1 MPDKESI
8 AGTSS
13 SSSFETT
20 QSVAGNSA
28 LSNLRRTRSVAS
40 QLATVRPEHLDVA
53 QPSSLPSLY
62 IDGLRYVLE
71 DWIHKKRRRSLS
83 WILRYGKYVIRLS
96 DDGTAGGR
104 YWVCGLCDARNQ
116 VKILEAKATTSPIYH
131 LNNDHHIYKPSTAHD
146 NGPDSEP
153 ESSNRTSP
161 APSSSVSVLDMQK
174 RAAKRRPLIVESRA
188 DIFKRLLLGWI
199 TDANIPLHGVEH
211 KLFRQLLAFLDDE
224 FVVEVLPTSG
234 NTVRRW
240 ILQEFEE
247 HTRMLK
253 DEMNKALSKVHTS
266 FDMWTSP
273 NGIAILSVIAYY
285 VDIAGTPQVRLI
297 SLEKLSGSHGGEN
310 QAILMAKVIRKYGL
324 EKKIGFFTADNAD
337 PCDTCVRALLKMF
350 NPRASPTGLQGLEG
364 ERRIRCVGHI
374 LNLSAK
380 AFLEGDSSDIFDS
393 HIAEKD
399 QKKERELLREW
410 RKRGPIGKLH
420 NLVYWIRRNPQR
432 RELFLSITS
441 GKVDQSI
448 MAELGVWFV
457 DDTLKGLMVKV
468 DNDTRWNSVYLMVH
482 RALRLRDIID
492 VFCKLSLL
500 DPKEEKRVSAED
512 VLSCE
517 DWVVLAEIIEILQP
531 YLTYTKHFEGRAPR
545 FAEVIPTMYLL
556 KDHLS
561 EMRQRYSSNLIPAPY
576 RAPRITL
583 EEPVLDCIIVA
594 APTDGREREQQGG
607 LQQDTGVST
616 WGIYSTMESTTSGE
630 PSSPLYQAEISVQ
643 FEDKDLDPEPFE
655 LSDDGLHFI
664 QHSIKYAMSKLDK
677 YRNLMERSVVYWA
690 AMILHPGY
698 GIGFLQL
705 RLPNQV
711 DSILRDFR
719 DYFDRHYAQGNQAP
733 VSPDSA
739 PAFHG
744 SKLLLRTANFPKKAR
759 KEAPDEINL
768 YLQMN
773 AGPVPERCLVAGD
786 FNARHHSWQTGQATN
801 RGQEIADW
809 VLEHELSLLNTLD
822 IPTNP
827 YGNTIDLA
835 FTNLPLA
842 EATVE
847 DHLATSSDHFTL
859 SLTFPEIRSTP
870 TQSAKIR
877 VTTEDEVKR
886 FVEIV
891 ELGATEIPVTD
902 STPKELD
909 ELASSLVNL
918 LTSAVKA
925 AGRPAR
931 KGGRPAPWW
940 TEECADAAAAFQ
952 AVRRTYPLGFNQDV
966 QTAKRDFHRVVRR
979 AKRKYWRDLIDSFSS
994 SSAVFKAVRWL
1005 KSPGAFQPPPLQVD
1019 NVVYET
1025 QMDRGN
1031 ALRQATLER
1040 RTAEDDITNPWMP
1053 VTPRR
1058 PIPFPSEISMEEV
1071 QYATLSTGNTSPGSD
1086 NITVKLLEAVWHI
1099 IGTHVRRLFERCLT
1113 TGHHPKPFKEAE
1125 VVFFILRSSAR

>member
-20 QSVAGNSA
+20 QSVAGNSV

-224 FVVEVLPTSG
+224 FVIEVLPTSG

-350 NPRASPTGLQGLEG
+350 NPRASPTGLEGLEG

-457 DDTLKGLMVKV
+457 DDTLKGLMVKA

-531 YLTYTKHFEGRAPR
+531 YLTYTKHFEGRTPR
-545 FAEVIPTMYLL
+545 FAEVLPTMYLL

-616 WGIYSTMESTTSGE
+616 WGRYSTMESTTSGE

-733 VSPDSA
+733 VSPDSP

-768 YLQMN
+768 YLQM
-773 AGPVPERCLVAGD
+773 
-786 FNARHHSWQTGQATN
+786 
-801 RGQEIADW
+801 
-809 VLEHELSLLNTLD
+809 
-822 IPTNP
+822 
-827 YGNTIDLA
+827 
-835 FTNLPLA
+835 
-842 EATVE
+842 
-847 DHLATSSDHFTL
+847 
-859 SLTFPEIRSTP
+859 
-870 TQSAKIR
+870 
-877 VTTEDEVKR
+877 
-886 FVEIV
+886 
-891 ELGATEIPVTD
+891 
-902 STPKELD
+902 
-909 ELASSLVNL
+909 
-918 LTSAVKA
+918 
-925 AGRPAR
+925 
-931 KGGRPAPWW
+931 
-940 TEECADAAAAFQ
+940 
-952 AVRRTYPLGFNQDV
+952 
-966 QTAKRDFHRVVRR
+966 
-979 AKRKYWRDLIDSFSS
+979 
-994 SSAVFKAVRWL
+994 
-1005 KSPGAFQPPPLQVD
+1005 
-1019 NVVYET
+1019 
-1025 QMDRGN
+1025 
-1031 ALRQATLER
+1031 
-1040 RTAEDDITNPWMP
+1040 
-1053 VTPRR
+1053 
-1058 PIPFPSEISMEEV
+1058 
-1071 QYATLSTGNTSPGSD
+1071 
-1086 NITVKLLEAVWHI
+1086 
-1099 IGTHVRRLFERCLT
+1099 
-1113 TGHHPKPFKEAE
+1113 
-1125 VVFFILRSSAR
+1125 

>member
-8 AGTSS
+8 ARTSS

-161 APSSSVSVLDMQK
+161 APSSSVSVLDLQK

-224 FVVEVLPTSG
+224 FVIEVLPTSG

-350 NPRASPTGLQGLEG
+350 NPRASPTGLEGLEG

-457 DDTLKGLMVKV
+457 DDTLKGLMVKA

-531 YLTYTKHFEGRAPR
+531 YLTYTKHFEGRTPR
-545 FAEVIPTMYLL
+545 FAEVLPTMYLL

-616 WGIYSTMESTTSGE
+616 WGRYSTMESTTSGE

-690 AMILHPGY
+690 AMILHRGY

-733 VSPDSA
+733 VSPDSP

-768 YLQMN
+768 YLQMWTSKTQ
-773 AGPVPERCLVAGD
+773 GL
-786 FNARHHSWQTGQATN
+786 TGLSK
-801 RGQEIADW
+801 REFW
-809 VLEHELSLLNTLD
+809 VLFWGALEASFTPENIASGWRRTGLKPFDPDVVLSQVSKNTDDDSDVESGLDDSIALQEPTARELRRL
-822 IPTNP
+822 
-827 YGNTIDLA
+827 
-835 FTNLPLA
+835 
-842 EATVE
+842 V
-847 DHLATSSDHFTL
+847 DHVVKQSSVSSDTGARKLKRTL
-859 SLTFPEIRSTP
+859 ESLQAE
-870 TQSAKIR
+870 
-877 VTTEDEVKR
+877 
-886 FVEIV
+886 V
-891 ELGATEIPVTD
+891 ELLRHENQGLRETIIREKQRRQRGKALKDYIFDRVDPNSAQVFSPQKIAQARQKKIEMEAQKEEEVLQKRTEKALWQKRVEEQKQLVLERKRQREEKKEIKRREKETKQLEREANRQLRIEMKKQNQR
-902 STPKELD
+902 SIQPKHQVQQNGSDGL
-909 ELASSLVNL
+909 
-918 LTSAVKA
+918 
-925 AGRPAR
+925 
-931 KGGRPAPWW
+931 
-940 TEECADAAAAFQ
+940 EED
-952 AVRRTYPLGFNQDV
+952 
-966 QTAKRDFHRVVRR
+966 
-979 AKRKYWRDLIDSFSS
+979 
-994 SSAVFKAVRWL
+994 
-1005 KSPGAFQPPPLQVD
+1005 GAFRTKLSSFFPQSPNPP
-1019 NVVYET
+1019 YY
-1025 QMDRGN
+1025 
-1031 ALRQATLER
+1031 
-1040 RTAEDDITNPWMP
+1040 
-1053 VTPRR
+1053 
-1058 PIPFPSEISMEEV
+1058 SS
-1071 QYATLSTGNTSPGSD
+1071 
-1086 NITVKLLEAVWHI
+1086 
-1099 IGTHVRRLFERCLT
+1099 
-1113 TGHHPKPFKEAE
+1113 HPTKH
-1125 VVFFILRSSAR
+1125 

>member
-104 YWVCGLCDARNQ
+104 YW
-116 VKILEAKATTSPIYH
+116 
-131 LNNDHHIYKPSTAHD
+131 PSTAHD

-174 RAAKRRPLIVESRA
+174 WAAKRRPLIVESRA

-211 KLFRQLLAFLDDE
+211 TLFRQLLAFLDDE

-350 NPRASPTGLQGLEG
+350 NPRASPTGLEGLEG

-457 DDTLKGLMVKV
+457 DDTLKGLMVKA

-545 FAEVIPTMYLL
+545 FAEVLPTMYLL

-616 WGIYSTMESTTSGE
+616 WGRYSTMESTTSGE

-719 DYFDRHYAQGNQAP
+719 DYFDRHYAQGDDKDREAEEGSSGGRNQQIIESDAERP
-733 VSPDSA
+733 RCTKP
-739 PAFHG
+739 
-744 SKLLLRTANFPKKAR
+744 KNFVQKMTLWHPSLNQRMSSQAW
-759 KEAPDEINL
+759 
-768 YLQMN
+768 
-773 AGPVPERCLVAGD
+773 RCLEYLCWPVICFAGFSYGSYLIW
-786 FNARHHSWQTGQATN
+786 FNVTNATASIILSGSGYNFKPSMVGLSYLSCCFGAVVGSLVSGRMSDWLTIKLARRNNGVMEAEHRLWPLIVCVVLVPTSLILWGVGAQQRVHWFFLILAMGALAAACAIGLTISINYLIDCYHGLGGNAIVSIILIRNTMSFAISYGITPWVTN
-801 RGQEIADW
+801 MGYQNCFTSAALIGL
-809 VLEHELSLLNTLD
+809 VTCS
-822 IPTNP
+822 
-827 YGNTIDLA
+827 A
-835 FTNLPLA
+835 FFVMIKFGKALRCRSARRYA
-842 EATVE
+842 E
-847 DHLATSSDHFTL
+847 LAT
-859 SLTFPEIRSTP
+859 
-870 TQSAKIR
+870 
-877 VTTEDEVKR
+877 
-886 FVEIV
+886 
-891 ELGATEIPVTD
+891 
-902 STPKELD
+902 
-909 ELASSLVNL
+909 
-918 LTSAVKA
+918 
-925 AGRPAR
+925 
-931 KGGRPAPWW
+931 
-940 TEECADAAAAFQ
+940 EE
-952 AVRRTYPLGFNQDV
+952 
-966 QTAKRDFHRVVRR
+966 
-979 AKRKYWRDLIDSFSS
+979 
-994 SSAVFKAVRWL
+994 
-1005 KSPGAFQPPPLQVD
+1005 
-1019 NVVYET
+1019 
-1025 QMDRGN
+1025 
-1031 ALRQATLER
+1031 
-1040 RTAEDDITNPWMP
+1040 
-1053 VTPRR
+1053 
-1058 PIPFPSEISMEEV
+1058 
-1071 QYATLSTGNTSPGSD
+1071 
-1086 NITVKLLEAVWHI
+1086 
-1099 IGTHVRRLFERCLT
+1099 
-1113 TGHHPKPFKEAE
+1113 
-1125 VVFFILRSSAR
+1125 

>member
-104 YWVCGLCDARNQ
+104 YW
-116 VKILEAKATTSPIYH
+116 
-131 LNNDHHIYKPSTAHD
+131 PSTAHD

-174 RAAKRRPLIVESRA
+174 WAAKRRPLIVESRA

-211 KLFRQLLAFLDDE
+211 TLFRQLLAFLDDE

-350 NPRASPTGLQGLEG
+350 NPRASPTGLEGLEG

-457 DDTLKGLMVKV
+457 DDTLKGLMVKA

-545 FAEVIPTMYLL
+545 FAEVLPTMYLL

-616 WGIYSTMESTTSGE
+616 WGRYSTMESTTSGE

-733 VSPDSA
+733 VSPDSP

-773 AGPVPERCLVAGD
+773 AA
-786 FNARHHSWQTGQATN
+786 
-801 RGQEIADW
+801 
-809 VLEHELSLLNTLD
+809 
-822 IPTNP
+822 
-827 YGNTIDLA
+827 
-835 FTNLPLA
+835 
-842 EATVE
+842 
-847 DHLATSSDHFTL
+847 ATS
-859 SLTFPEIRSTP
+859 
-870 TQSAKIR
+870 K
-877 VTTEDEVKR
+877 VK
-886 FVEIV
+886 
-891 ELGATEIPVTD
+891 
-902 STPKELD
+902 K
-909 ELASSLVNL
+909 
-918 LTSAVKA
+918 
-925 AGRPAR
+925 
-931 KGGRPAPWW
+931 
-940 TEECADAAAAFQ
+940 
-952 AVRRTYPLGFNQDV
+952 
-966 QTAKRDFHRVVRR
+966 
-979 AKRKYWRDLIDSFSS
+979 
-994 SSAVFKAVRWL
+994 
-1005 KSPGAFQPPPLQVD
+1005 
-1019 NVVYET
+1019 
-1025 QMDRGN
+1025 
-1031 ALRQATLER
+1031 
-1040 RTAEDDITNPWMP
+1040 
-1053 VTPRR
+1053 
-1058 PIPFPSEISMEEV
+1058 
-1071 QYATLSTGNTSPGSD
+1071 
-1086 NITVKLLEAVWHI
+1086 
-1099 IGTHVRRLFERCLT
+1099 
-1113 TGHHPKPFKEAE
+1113 
-1125 VVFFILRSSAR
+1125 

>member
-1 MPDKESI
+1 MDAVFRSIFEMPDKESI

-20 QSVAGNSA
+20 QSEAGNSA

-224 FVVEVLPTSG
+224 FVIEVLPTSG

-350 NPRASPTGLQGLEG
+350 NPRASPTGLEGLEG

-399 QKKERELLREW
+399 QKKERELLCEW
-410 RKRGPIGKLH
+410 RKRGPLGKLH
-420 NLVYWIRRNPQR
+420 NLI
-432 RELFLSITS
+432 
-441 GKVDQSI
+441 DQSI

-457 DDTLKGLMVKV
+457 DDTLKGLMVKA

-517 DWVVLAEIIEILQP
+517 DWVILAEIIEILQP
-531 YLTYTKHFEGRAPR
+531 YLTYTKHFEGRTPR
-545 FAEVIPTMYLL
+545 FAEVLPTMYLL

-594 APTDGREREQQGG
+594 APTDGREREQQGR
-607 LQQDTGVST
+607 LQQDTSVPTRG
-616 WGIYSTMESTTSGE
+616 GYSTMESTTGRV
-630 PSSPLYQAEISVQ
+630 PSSPLYQAEITGQ
-643 FEDKDLDPEPFE
+643 FEDNDPDPESFE

-711 DSILRDFR
+711 GSILQDFR
-719 DYFDRHYAQGNQAP
+719 DYLDRHYAQGNQAP
-733 VSPDSA
+733 VSPDSP

-768 YLQMN
+768 YLQM
-773 AGPVPERCLVAGD
+773 VPEED
-786 FNARHHSWQTGQATN
+786 FKEEQLLQWWLGRKTQFPRLFNMAMDLLSISAMSSENERVFSAAKLTMSSQRNALH
-801 RGQEIADW
+801 W
-809 VLEHELSLLNTLD
+809 V
-822 IPTNP
+822 
-827 YGNTIDLA
+827 
-835 FTNLPLA
+835 
-842 EATVE
+842 TVE
-847 DHLATSSDHFTL
+847 ALQCLRNWARTGAISWAKPRSHQDTL
-859 SLTFPEIRSTP
+859 L
-870 TQSAKIR
+870 
-877 VTTEDEVKR
+877 
-886 FVEIV
+886 
-891 ELGATEIPVTD
+891 
-902 STPKELD
+902 
-909 ELASSLVNL
+909 
-918 LTSAVKA
+918 
-925 AGRPAR
+925 
-931 KGGRPAPWW
+931 
-940 TEECADAAAAFQ
+940 
-952 AVRRTYPLGFNQDV
+952 
-966 QTAKRDFHRVVRR
+966 
-979 AKRKYWRDLIDSFSS
+979 
-994 SSAVFKAVRWL
+994 
-1005 KSPGAFQPPPLQVD
+1005 
-1019 NVVYET
+1019 
-1025 QMDRGN
+1025 
-1031 ALRQATLER
+1031 
-1040 RTAEDDITNPWMP
+1040 
-1053 VTPRR
+1053 
-1058 PIPFPSEISMEEV
+1058 
-1071 QYATLSTGNTSPGSD
+1071 
-1086 NITVKLLEAVWHI
+1086 
-1099 IGTHVRRLFERCLT
+1099 
-1113 TGHHPKPFKEAE
+1113 
-1125 VVFFILRSSAR
+1125 

>member
-40 QLATVRPEHLDVA
+40 QQATVRPEHLDVA

-224 FVVEVLPTSG
+224 FVIEVLPTSG

-273 NGIAILSVIAYY
+273 NGIAMLSVIAYY

-324 EKKIGFFTADNAD
+324 EKKIEFFTADNAD

-350 NPRASPTGLQGLEG
+350 NPRASPTGLEGLEG

-457 DDTLKGLMVKV
+457 DDTLKGLMVKA

-500 DPKEEKRVSAED
+500 DPKEEKRG
-512 VLSCE
+512 LRRGL
-517 DWVVLAEIIEILQP
+517 LAEIIEILQP
-531 YLTYTKHFEGRAPR
+531 YLTYTKHFEGRTPR
-545 FAEVIPTMYLL
+545 FAEVLPTMYLL

-616 WGIYSTMESTTSGE
+616 WGRYSTMESTTSGE

-719 DYFDRHYAQGNQAP
+719 DYFDRHYAEGNQAP
-733 VSPDSA
+733 VSPDSPSGISWIKVIVA
-739 PAFHG
+739 HC
-744 SKLLLRTANFPKKAR
+744 KLPQ
-759 KEAPDEINL
+759 E
-768 YLQMN
+768 
-773 AGPVPERCLVAGD
+773 
-786 FNARHHSWQTGQATN
+786 
-801 RGQEIADW
+801 GQE
-809 VLEHELSLLNTLD
+809 
-822 IPTNP
+822 
-827 YGNTIDLA
+827 
-835 FTNLPLA
+835 
-842 EATVE
+842 
-847 DHLATSSDHFTL
+847 
-859 SLTFPEIRSTP
+859 
-870 TQSAKIR
+870 
-877 VTTEDEVKR
+877 
-886 FVEIV
+886 
-891 ELGATEIPVTD
+891 
-902 STPKELD
+902 
-909 ELASSLVNL
+909 
-918 LTSAVKA
+918 
-925 AGRPAR
+925 
-931 KGGRPAPWW
+931 
-940 TEECADAAAAFQ
+940 
-952 AVRRTYPLGFNQDV
+952 
-966 QTAKRDFHRVVRR
+966 
-979 AKRKYWRDLIDSFSS
+979 
-994 SSAVFKAVRWL
+994 
-1005 KSPGAFQPPPLQVD
+1005 
-1019 NVVYET
+1019 
-1025 QMDRGN
+1025 
-1031 ALRQATLER
+1031 
-1040 RTAEDDITNPWMP
+1040 
-1053 VTPRR
+1053 
-1058 PIPFPSEISMEEV
+1058 
-1071 QYATLSTGNTSPGSD
+1071 
-1086 NITVKLLEAVWHI
+1086 
-1099 IGTHVRRLFERCLT
+1099 
-1113 TGHHPKPFKEAE
+1113 
-1125 VVFFILRSSAR
+1125 RSSG

>member
-1 MPDKESI
+1 MPDKEST

-71 DWIHKKRRRSLS
+71 DWIHRKRRRSLS

-224 FVVEVLPTSG
+224 FVIEVLPTSG
-234 NTVRRW
+234 NTPG
-240 ILQEFEE
+240 
-247 HTRMLK
+247 HHK
-253 DEMNKALSKVHTS
+253 SALS
-266 FDMWTSP
+266 
-273 NGIAILSVIAYY
+273 
-285 VDIAGTPQVRLI
+285 

-350 NPRASPTGLQGLEG
+350 NPRASPTGLEGLEG

-457 DDTLKGLMVKV
+457 DDTLKGLMVKA

-500 DPKEEKRVSAED
+500 DPKEEKMVSAED

-545 FAEVIPTMYLL
+545 FAEVLPTMYLL

-561 EMRQRYSSNLIPAPY
+561 EMRQRYSSNLMPAPY

-616 WGIYSTMESTTSGE
+616 WGRYSTMESTTSGE
-630 PSSPLYQAEISVQ
+630 PSSPLYPAEISVQ

-705 RLPNQV
+705 RLPTQV

-733 VSPDSA
+733 VSPDSP

-768 YLQMN
+768 CLQM
-773 AGPVPERCLVAGD
+773 VPEEDFKEEQLLQWWLGRKTQFHGYSIWRWTYFLSQPCPGRMNVFSVPQSSPYLHKGTPCTGLLWRHCNASETGLALVRFPGQNQGDIRTRCCKMIG
-786 FNARHHSWQTGQATN
+786 
-801 RGQEIADW
+801 
-809 VLEHELSLLNTLD
+809 
-822 IPTNP
+822 
-827 YGNTIDLA
+827 YGIWI
-835 FTNLPLA
+835 
-842 EATVE
+842 
-847 DHLATSSDHFTL
+847 HFTC
-859 SLTFPEIRSTP
+859 
-870 TQSAKIR
+870 K
-877 VTTEDEVKR
+877 
-886 FVEIV
+886 
-891 ELGATEIPVTD
+891 
-902 STPKELD
+902 
-909 ELASSLVNL
+909 
-918 LTSAVKA
+918 
-925 AGRPAR
+925 
-931 KGGRPAPWW
+931 
-940 TEECADAAAAFQ
+940 
-952 AVRRTYPLGFNQDV
+952 
-966 QTAKRDFHRVVRR
+966 
-979 AKRKYWRDLIDSFSS
+979 
-994 SSAVFKAVRWL
+994 
-1005 KSPGAFQPPPLQVD
+1005 
-1019 NVVYET
+1019 
-1025 QMDRGN
+1025 
-1031 ALRQATLER
+1031 
-1040 RTAEDDITNPWMP
+1040 
-1053 VTPRR
+1053 
-1058 PIPFPSEISMEEV
+1058 
-1071 QYATLSTGNTSPGSD
+1071 
-1086 NITVKLLEAVWHI
+1086 
-1099 IGTHVRRLFERCLT
+1099 
-1113 TGHHPKPFKEAE
+1113 
-1125 VVFFILRSSAR
+1125 

>member
-146 NGPDSEP
+146 NGPDSEL

-224 FVVEVLPTSG
+224 FVIEVLPTSG
-234 NTVRRW
+234 NT
-240 ILQEFEE
+240 
-247 HTRMLK
+247 
-253 DEMNKALSKVHTS
+253 
-266 FDMWTSP
+266 
-273 NGIAILSVIAYY
+273 
-285 VDIAGTPQVRLI
+285 
-297 SLEKLSGSHGGEN
+297 
-310 QAILMAKVIRKYGL
+310 
-324 EKKIGFFTADNAD
+324 
-337 PCDTCVRALLKMF
+337 MF
-350 NPRASPTGLQGLEG
+350 NPRASPTGLEGLEG

-457 DDTLKGLMVKV
+457 DDTLKGLMVKA

-531 YLTYTKHFEGRAPR
+531 YLTYTKHFEGRTPR
-545 FAEVIPTMYLL
+545 FAEVLPTMYLL

-616 WGIYSTMESTTSGE
+616 WGRYSTMESTTSGE

-643 FEDKDLDPEPFE
+643 FEDKDLDPEPFV

-733 VSPDSA
+733 VSPDSP

-768 YLQMN
+768 YLQM
-773 AGPVPERCLVAGD
+773 VPEED
-786 FNARHHSWQTGQATN
+786 FKEEQLLQWWLGRKTLFPRLFNMAMDLLSISAMSSENERVFSAAKLTISSQRNALH
-801 RGQEIADW
+801 W
-809 VLEHELSLLNTLD
+809 V
-822 IPTNP
+822 
-827 YGNTIDLA
+827 
-835 FTNLPLA
+835 
-842 EATVE
+842 TVE
-847 DHLATSSDHFTL
+847 ALQCLRNWARTGAISW
-859 SLTFPEIRSTP
+859 
-870 TQSAKIR
+870 AKPR
-877 VTTEDEVKR
+877 
-886 FVEIV
+886 
-891 ELGATEIPVTD
+891 GH
-902 STPKELD
+902 
-909 ELASSLVNL
+909 
-918 LTSAVKA
+918 
-925 AGRPAR
+925 
-931 KGGRPAPWW
+931 
-940 TEECADAAAAFQ
+940 
-952 AVRRTYPLGFNQDV
+952 QD
-966 QTAKRDFHRVVRR
+966 TM
-979 AKRKYWRDLIDSFSS
+979 L
-994 SSAVFKAVRWL
+994 
-1005 KSPGAFQPPPLQVD
+1005 
-1019 NVVYET
+1019 
-1025 QMDRGN
+1025 
-1031 ALRQATLER
+1031 
-1040 RTAEDDITNPWMP
+1040 
-1053 VTPRR
+1053 
-1058 PIPFPSEISMEEV
+1058 
-1071 QYATLSTGNTSPGSD
+1071 
-1086 NITVKLLEAVWHI
+1086 
-1099 IGTHVRRLFERCLT
+1099 
-1113 TGHHPKPFKEAE
+1113 
-1125 VVFFILRSSAR
+1125 

>member
-350 NPRASPTGLQGLEG
+350 NPRASPTGLEGLEG

-457 DDTLKGLMVKV
+457 DDTLKGLMVKA

-545 FAEVIPTMYLL
+545 FAEVLPTMYLL

-594 APTDGREREQQGG
+594 APTDGRERA
-607 LQQDTGVST
+607 TGRAAT
-616 WGIYSTMESTTSGE
+616 GHWRIYLGQIFNHGID
-630 PSSPLYQAEISVQ
+630 YQ
-643 FEDKDLDPEPFE
+643 
-655 LSDDGLHFI
+655 
-664 QHSIKYAMSKLDK
+664 
-677 YRNLMERSVVYWA
+677 
-690 AMILHPGY
+690 
-698 GIGFLQL
+698 
-705 RLPNQV
+705 
-711 DSILRDFR
+711 
-719 DYFDRHYAQGNQAP
+719 
-733 VSPDSA
+733 
-739 PAFHG
+739 
-744 SKLLLRTANFPKKAR
+744 
-759 KEAPDEINL
+759 
-768 YLQMN
+768 
-773 AGPVPERCLVAGD
+773 
-786 FNARHHSWQTGQATN
+786 
-801 RGQEIADW
+801 
-809 VLEHELSLLNTLD
+809 
-822 IPTNP
+822 
-827 YGNTIDLA
+827 
-835 FTNLPLA
+835 
-842 EATVE
+842 
-847 DHLATSSDHFTL
+847 
-859 SLTFPEIRSTP
+859 
-870 TQSAKIR
+870 
-877 VTTEDEVKR
+877 
-886 FVEIV
+886 
-891 ELGATEIPVTD
+891 
-902 STPKELD
+902 
-909 ELASSLVNL
+909 
-918 LTSAVKA
+918 
-925 AGRPAR
+925 
-931 KGGRPAPWW
+931 
-940 TEECADAAAAFQ
+940 
-952 AVRRTYPLGFNQDV
+952 RRTEFSTIPS
-966 QTAKRDFHRVVRR
+966 
-979 AKRKYWRDLIDSFSS
+979 RDLGTI
-994 SSAVFKAVRWL
+994 R
-1005 KSPGAFQPPPLQVD
+1005 
-1019 NVVYET
+1019 
-1025 QMDRGN
+1025 
-1031 ALRQATLER
+1031 RQG
-1040 RTAEDDITNPWMP
+1040 
-1053 VTPRR
+1053 PR
-1058 PIPFPSEISMEEV
+1058 S
-1071 QYATLSTGNTSPGSD
+1071 
-1086 NITVKLLEAVWHI
+1086 
-1099 IGTHVRRLFERCLT
+1099 
-1113 TGHHPKPFKEAE
+1113 
-1125 VVFFILRSSAR
+1125 

>member
-131 LNNDHHIYKPSTAHD
+131 LNNDHIYKPSTAHD

-153 ESSNRTSP
+153 EPSNRTSP

-224 FVVEVLPTSG
+224 FVIEVLPTSG

-350 NPRASPTGLQGLEG
+350 NPRASPTGLEGLEG

-457 DDTLKGLMVKV
+457 DDTLKGLMVKA

-531 YLTYTKHFEGRAPR
+531 CLTYTKHFEGRTPR
-545 FAEVIPTMYLL
+545 FAEVLPTMYLL

-616 WGIYSTMESTTSGE
+616 WGRYSPMESTTSGE

-655 LSDDGLHFI
+655 LPDDGLHFI

-677 YRNLMERSVVYWA
+677 YCNLMEGSVVYWA

-719 DYFDRHYAQGNQAP
+719 DYFGRHYAQGNQAP
-733 VSPDSA
+733 MSPDSP

-768 YLQMN
+768 YLQM
-773 AGPVPERCLVAGD
+773 VPEED
-786 FNARHHSWQTGQATN
+786 FKEEQLLQWWLGRKTQFPRLFNMAMDLLSIAAMSSENERVFSAAKLTISSQRNALH
-801 RGQEIADW
+801 W
-809 VLEHELSLLNTLD
+809 V
-822 IPTNP
+822 
-827 YGNTIDLA
+827 
-835 FTNLPLA
+835 
-842 EATVE
+842 TVE
-847 DHLATSSDHFTL
+847 ALQCLRNWARTGAISW
-859 SLTFPEIRSTP
+859 
-870 TQSAKIR
+870 AKPR
-877 VTTEDEVKR
+877 
-886 FVEIV
+886 
-891 ELGATEIPVTD
+891 GH
-902 STPKELD
+902 
-909 ELASSLVNL
+909 
-918 LTSAVKA
+918 
-925 AGRPAR
+925 
-931 KGGRPAPWW
+931 
-940 TEECADAAAAFQ
+940 
-952 AVRRTYPLGFNQDV
+952 QD
-966 QTAKRDFHRVVRR
+966 TM
-979 AKRKYWRDLIDSFSS
+979 L
-994 SSAVFKAVRWL
+994 
-1005 KSPGAFQPPPLQVD
+1005 
-1019 NVVYET
+1019 
-1025 QMDRGN
+1025 
-1031 ALRQATLER
+1031 
-1040 RTAEDDITNPWMP
+1040 
-1053 VTPRR
+1053 
-1058 PIPFPSEISMEEV
+1058 
-1071 QYATLSTGNTSPGSD
+1071 
-1086 NITVKLLEAVWHI
+1086 
-1099 IGTHVRRLFERCLT
+1099 
-1113 TGHHPKPFKEAE
+1113 
-1125 VVFFILRSSAR
+1125 

>member
-131 LNNDHHIYKPSTAHD
+131 LNNDHIYKPSTAHD

-153 ESSNRTSP
+153 EPSNRTSP

-224 FVVEVLPTSG
+224 FVIEVLPTSG

-350 NPRASPTGLQGLEG
+350 NPRASPTGLEGLEG

-457 DDTLKGLMVKV
+457 DDTLKGLMVKA
-468 DNDTRWNSVYLMVH
+468 DNDSSHLNQQAGITRICH
-482 RALRLRDIID
+482 RVGEGNQGPSGHGGVRRPPDSQQGSAIIEGWGHKPGPGNLKRSRRDMEEQTRESSRSHQ
-492 VFCKLSLL
+492 KPTGLQLQ
-500 DPKEEKRVSAED
+500 KHGREKR
-512 VLSCE
+512 
-517 DWVVLAEIIEILQP
+517 
-531 YLTYTKHFEGRAPR
+531 
-545 FAEVIPTMYLL
+545 
-556 KDHLS
+556 
-561 EMRQRYSSNLIPAPY
+561 QR
-576 RAPRITL
+576 R
-583 EEPVLDCIIVA
+583 
-594 APTDGREREQQGG
+594 
-607 LQQDTGVST
+607 
-616 WGIYSTMESTTSGE
+616 
-630 PSSPLYQAEISVQ
+630 
-643 FEDKDLDPEPFE
+643 
-655 LSDDGLHFI
+655 
-664 QHSIKYAMSKLDK
+664 
-677 YRNLMERSVVYWA
+677 
-690 AMILHPGY
+690 
-698 GIGFLQL
+698 
-705 RLPNQV
+705 
-711 DSILRDFR
+711 
-719 DYFDRHYAQGNQAP
+719 
-733 VSPDSA
+733 
-739 PAFHG
+739 
-744 SKLLLRTANFPKKAR
+744 
-759 KEAPDEINL
+759 
-768 YLQMN
+768 
-773 AGPVPERCLVAGD
+773 
-786 FNARHHSWQTGQATN
+786 
-801 RGQEIADW
+801 
-809 VLEHELSLLNTLD
+809 
-822 IPTNP
+822 
-827 YGNTIDLA
+827 
-835 FTNLPLA
+835 
-842 EATVE
+842 
-847 DHLATSSDHFTL
+847 
-859 SLTFPEIRSTP
+859 
-870 TQSAKIR
+870 
-877 VTTEDEVKR
+877 
-886 FVEIV
+886 
-891 ELGATEIPVTD
+891 
-902 STPKELD
+902 
-909 ELASSLVNL
+909 
-918 LTSAVKA
+918 
-925 AGRPAR
+925 
-931 KGGRPAPWW
+931 
-940 TEECADAAAAFQ
+940 
-952 AVRRTYPLGFNQDV
+952 
-966 QTAKRDFHRVVRR
+966 
-979 AKRKYWRDLIDSFSS
+979 
-994 SSAVFKAVRWL
+994 
-1005 KSPGAFQPPPLQVD
+1005 
-1019 NVVYET
+1019 
-1025 QMDRGN
+1025 
-1031 ALRQATLER
+1031 
-1040 RTAEDDITNPWMP
+1040 
-1053 VTPRR
+1053 
-1058 PIPFPSEISMEEV
+1058 
-1071 QYATLSTGNTSPGSD
+1071 
-1086 NITVKLLEAVWHI
+1086 
-1099 IGTHVRRLFERCLT
+1099 
-1113 TGHHPKPFKEAE
+1113 
-1125 VVFFILRSSAR
+1125 